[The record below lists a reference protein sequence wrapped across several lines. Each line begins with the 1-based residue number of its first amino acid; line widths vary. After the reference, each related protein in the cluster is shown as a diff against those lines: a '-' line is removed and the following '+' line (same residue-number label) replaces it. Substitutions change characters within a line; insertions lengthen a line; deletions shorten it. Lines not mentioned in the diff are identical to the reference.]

1 MSQNKTVI
9 QGLEPADSKMGSAPR
24 GGVNQNFYARNNRP
38 AARGTVVPGMM
49 ETGAEQP
56 YTPEP
61 APARPA
67 AHKVAPSGKPVI
79 GFLYSIS
86 RTPVGEYWP
95 LHIGPNTIGQ
105 SPESD
110 IQLPEGTI
118 SSNHAVLVTRQVK
131 SGIIAAIT
139 DSKSTNGTMING
151 ETIGFSAEECHDG
164 DIITIGNNYEFLLV
178 LIDATKRGLSVSKD
192 FIPVA
197 IEQNEEEDE
206 YEDDAPMFNP
216 GGNSTHPGF
225 DPYNDGPAPWGGT
238 GGGGYS
244 PAGGTVG
251 LDGSVSG
258 GNHGGTVPL

>member
-9 QGLEPADSKMGSAPR
+9 QGLEPAEPKMGGAPR
-24 GGVNQNFYARNNRP
+24 GGVNQNFYSRNTRP

-49 ETGAEQP
+49 DSPTESSFS
-56 YTPEP
+56 PEP
-61 APARPA
+61 APAPQQR
-67 AHKVAPSGKPVI
+67 KAPVSGKPVV

-95 LHIGPNTIGQ
+95 IHIGPNTIGQ
-105 SPESD
+105 AVDSD
-110 IQLPEGTI
+110 IQLAEGTI

-139 DSKSTNGTMING
+139 DSRSTNGTMING

-192 FIPVA
+192 FIPVEV
-197 IEQNEEEDE
+197 EQEEEEDE
-206 YEDDAPMFNP
+206 FEDDAPMFNP
-216 GGNSTHPGF
+216 GGNSTRPGF

-238 GGGGYS
+238 SGGYS

>member
-9 QGLEPADSKMGSAPR
+9 QGLEPADPKMGGAPR
-24 GGVNQNFYARNNRP
+24 GGVNQNFYSRNTRP
-38 AARGTVVPGMM
+38 AASRGTVVPGMM
-49 ETGAEQP
+49 DSMADP
-56 YTPEP
+56 AISSEP
-61 APARPA
+61 SVEKPVRKAP
-67 AHKVAPSGKPVI
+67 VSGKPVV

-95 LHIGPNTIGQ
+95 IQIGPNTIGQ
-105 SPESD
+105 SADSD
-110 IQLPEGTI
+110 IQLAEGTI

-131 SGIIAAIT
+131 NGIIAAIT

-178 LIDATKRGLSVSKD
+178 LIDAAKRGLSVSKD
-192 FIPVA
+192 FIPVEL
-197 IEQNEEEDE
+197 EQPEEEEDE
-206 YEDDAPMFNP
+206 FEDDVPMFNP
-216 GGNSTHPGF
+216 GGNSTRPGF
-225 DPYNDGPAPWGGT
+225 DPSSSAWGGGT
-238 GGGGYS
+238 SGGYS

-251 LDGSVSG
+251 LDGSVAG